1 MSGQALWAFV
11 IVIVV
16 AAAVLGYFFG
26 RVSTGGMKQKLRET
40 EEALE
45 RKDSEMAAYR
55 REVDAHFDKSAT
67 LFVSM
72 AGSYKA
78 MFEHLS
84 SGYEKLSD
92 GSSQDLF
99 RQRVATL
106 LLDEQPLTAPAQGEA
121 TEPGPFAE
129 EGPDDT
135 RSDEAEALLADA
147 HPRPVAPAEI
157 AESEEREAQQVDPV
171 QADAEA
177 ARAMEEERRE
187 PTEHITEETVAET
200 QGPRR
205 D

>member
-11 IVIVV
+11 IVLVL
-16 AAAVLGYFFG
+16 AAAGLGFFFG
-26 RVSTGGMKQKLRET
+26 RVSNGALKERVREA
-40 EEALE
+40 EDALG
-45 RKDSEMAAYR
+45 RKDAEMAAYK

-78 MFEHLS
+78 LFEHLS

-106 LLDEQPLTAPAQGEA
+106 LLDEPRSAAVDADSTPEEVRPEA
-121 TEPGPFAE
+121 SSSEV
-129 EGPDDT
+129 
-135 RSDEAEALLADA
+135 RSEEAEALLAEG
-147 HPRPVAPAEI
+147 HPGPVAPAEI
-157 AESEEREAQQVDPV
+157 AEAEEREAQQVDPV
-171 QADAEA
+171 QADADA
-177 ARAMEEERRE
+177 AAAIEEERRE
-187 PTEHITEETVAET
+187 PAEHEAAEPAADTT
-200 QGPRR
+200 QRR

>member
-11 IVIVV
+11 IVIVAV
-16 AAAVLGYFFG
+16 AAVLGYFFG
-26 RVSTGGMKQKLRET
+26 RVSTRGMQQKLRET

-45 RKDSEMAAYR
+45 RRDSEMAAYR
-55 REVDAHFDKSAT
+55 REVDAHFDKSAS

-84 SGYEKLSD
+84 NGYEKLSE

-106 LLDEQPLTAPAQGEA
+106 LLDGQPSAAPGHAATAA
-121 TEPGPFAE
+121 TESVAE
-129 EGPDDT
+129 QTEV
-135 RSDEAEALLADA
+135 RSDEAEALIAGG
-147 HPRPVAPAEI
+147 HPGPVAPAEM
-157 AESEEREAQQVDPV
+157 AEAEEREAQQVDPV

-187 PTEHITEETVAET
+187 PTERRTEDAAAEAREL
-200 QGPRR
+200 RR

>member
-84 SGYEKLSD
+84 SGYESLSD

-106 LLDEQPLTAPAQGEA
+106 LLDEQPLTAPAQAEA
-121 TEPGPFAE
+121 TEPGPLAE
-129 EGPDDT
+129 EGPDDA
-135 RSDEAEALLADA
+135 RSDEAEALLADG

-187 PTEHITEETVAET
+187 PTERMTEEAVAET

>member
-11 IVIVV
+11 IVIVAV
-16 AAAVLGYFFG
+16 AAVLGYFFG
-26 RVSTGGMKQKLRET
+26 RVSTRGMQQKLRET

-45 RKDSEMAAYR
+45 RRDSEMAAYR
-55 REVDAHFDKSAT
+55 REVDAHFDKSAS

-84 SGYEKLSD
+84 NGYEKLSE

-106 LLDEQPLTAPAQGEA
+106 LLDGQPSAA
-121 TEPGPFAE
+121 TESVAE
-129 EGPDDT
+129 QTEV
-135 RSDEAEALLADA
+135 RSDEAEALIAGG
-147 HPRPVAPAEI
+147 HPGPVAPAEM
-157 AESEEREAQQVDPV
+157 AEAEEREAQQVDPV

-187 PTEHITEETVAET
+187 PTERRTEDAAAEAREL
-200 QGPRR
+200 RR